1 MTDIVC
7 IDSIAPLASSTGVWF
22 VDIWG
27 VLHNGVAPF
36 APAVD
41 ACIAFRTDGGR
52 VILVSNSPR
61 LAAGVQAQLD
71 SIGVARAAYDRIITS
86 GDVSRAL
93 VAKWAGK
100 TVVHIGPVRDRAIF
114 EGLGV
119 NLGNAAESACAVCTG
134 LFDDERETP
143 DDYSAL
149 LTDLH
154 RRAVPMICANPDKT
168 VLRGGRTIYCAGA
181 IAATYEALGGHV
193 SYAGKPFA
201 PIYEVAFGIA
211 ETLCGV
217 PVEKSRVLAIGDG
230 IATDI
235 EGASRA
241 GIRSVFIASGLH
253 GPASGDLA
261 ASVDGL
267 FSEAAIKP
275 VAAMRGL
282 AW

>member
-27 VLHNGVAPF
+27 VMHNGVAPF
-36 APAVD
+36 APAIQ
-41 ACIAFRTDGGR
+41 ACETFRKSSGR

-61 LAAGVQAQLD
+61 LTAGVQAQLD
-71 SIGVARAAYDRIITS
+71 SIGVARAAYDGIITS
-86 GDVSRAL
+86 GDVSRSLIAG
-93 VAKWAGK
+93 WPGK
-100 TVVHIGPVRDRAIF
+100 TILHIGPERDRAIF
-114 EGLGV
+114 VGLGV
-119 NLGNAAESACAVCTG
+119 TLVEAGQAACAVCTG
-134 LFDDERETP
+134 LLDDERETP
-143 DDYSAL
+143 ADYRGILAAL
-149 LTDLH
+149 
-154 RRAVPMICANPDKT
+154 RQRSIPMICANPDKT

-181 IAATYEALGGHV
+181 IAAAYEALGGNV

-201 PIYEVAFGIA
+201 PIYVAAFDLA
-211 ETLCGV
+211 SSLCSFA
-217 PVEKSRVLAIGDG
+217 VEKSRVLAIGDG

-261 ASVDGL
+261 ASLDGL
-267 FSEAAIKP
+267 FADASVKP

>member
-1 MTDIVC
+1 MTDIIC
-7 IDSIAPLASSTGVWF
+7 LDSIAPLASSADVWF

-27 VLHNGVAPF
+27 VMHNGVAPF
-36 APAVD
+36 AQAVE
-41 ACIAFRTDGGR
+41 ACIAFRREGGR

-61 LAAGVQAQLD
+61 LTAGVQAQLD
-71 SIGVARAAYDRIITS
+71 RIGVARAAYDGIITS
-86 GDVSRAL
+86 GDVSRSLIA
-93 VAKWAGK
+93 AWSGK
-100 TVVHIGPVRDRAIF
+100 AVIHIGPERDFPIF

-119 NLGNAAESACAVCTG
+119 NLGNASTAACAVCTG

-143 DDYSAL
+143 ANYSVL
-149 LTDLH
+149 LSDLNQ
-154 RRAVPMICANPDKT
+154 RSVPMICANPDKT

-181 IAATYEALGGHV
+181 IAAAYETLGASV

-201 PIYEVAFGIA
+201 PIYDVAFDIA
-211 ETLCGV
+211 ATLCGA
-217 PVEKSRVLAIGDG
+217 PVKKNRVLAIGDG

-253 GPASGDLA
+253 GPATGDLA
-261 ASVDGL
+261 ATVATL
-267 FSEAAIKP
+267 FSGTAVKP
-275 VAAMRGL
+275 VASMHGL